1 MERKD
6 VETKYT
12 WDLSKFYSSDEK
24 WFTDFEKLKKM
35 IGFSTRYRANKETTT
50 EDLCEQAA
58 KNLIEG

>member
-24 WFTDFEKLKKM
+24 WFADFEKLKK
-35 IGFSTRYRANKETTT
+35 YNNKF
-50 EDLCEQAA
+50 LKFKGKLNNKQVL
-58 KNLIEG
+58 KSI